1 MIYLNIFIITLIIV
15 FVLDLT
21 DFWQNVSKGLS
32 WLITNGKVAKSFELK
47 PFSCSLCSTFWV
59 NLIYVL
65 VAGAFSIPMV
75 GYILL
80 MSYLTP
86 IFADGMRL
94 IRDFIVKLLEEIRM
108 YFNLY

>member
-1 MIYLNIFIITLIIV
+1 MIYWNIFIITLIIV

-32 WLITNGKVAKSFELK
+32 WIITKGKVVKSFELK
-47 PFSCSLCSTFWV
+47 PFSCSLCLPIYV

-65 VAGAFSIPMV
+65 IAGAFSIPMM

-94 IRDFIVKLLEEIRM
+94 TRDFIVKLLEEIRL

>member
-1 MIYLNIFIITLIIV
+1 MIYWNILLITLIIV

-21 DFWQNVSKGLS
+21 DFWENVSKGLS
-32 WLITNGKVAKSFELK
+32 WIITKGKVVKSFQLK

-59 NLIYVL
+59 SLIYVL
-65 VAGAFSIPMV
+65 IAGAFSIPML

-86 IFADGMRL
+86 VYADGMRL
-94 IRDFIVKLLEEIRM
+94 IRDFIVKLLEEIRL
-108 YFNLY
+108 YFNLF

>member
-1 MIYLNIFIITLIIV
+1 MIYLNILFISLIIV

-21 DFWQNVSKGLS
+21 DFWENISKGIS
-32 WLITNGKVAKSFELK
+32 YVITKGKVVKPFNLK
-47 PFSCSLCSTFWV
+47 PLSCSLCMSFWC

-65 VAGAFSIPMV
+65 IAGAFSIPML

-86 IFADGMRL
+86 VYADAMRL
-94 IRDFIVKLLEEIRM
+94 IRDFILKVIDEIRM
-108 YFNLY
+108 YFQLY

>member
-1 MIYLNIFIITLIIV
+1 MIHLNIFIITLIIV

-21 DFWQNVSKGLS
+21 DFWENVSKGLS
-32 WLITNGKVAKSFELK
+32 WIITKGKVVKSFQLK
-47 PFSCSLCSTFWV
+47 PFSCSLCLPIYV

-65 VAGAFSIPMV
+65 AAGAFSIPMM

-86 IFADGMRL
+86 IFADAMRL
-94 IRDFIVKLLEEIRM
+94 IRDCILKVIDKIRL

>member
-21 DFWQNVSKGLS
+21 DFWQNVSKGIS
-32 WLITNGKVAKSFELK
+32 YIITKGKVVKPFELK
-47 PFSCSLCSTFWV
+47 PFSCSLCMTLWT

-65 VAGAFSIPMV
+65 IAGAFSIPMM